1 MIKRKYFKELENEF
15 NFEEISVLIG
25 SRRVGKTTIMEY
37 LFEKVRDKAVFLS
50 FDSIDVLNLF
60 ENNEKLFKEQYVDSH
75 EIIFIDEI
83 QYAKNSGRILKYLF
97 DSTKK
102 KFVVSGSST
111 PEISLNSLSY
121 LVGRVRIINIFPLNF
136 IEFVTFKNSEKKIL
150 FSKLRKLKDVLQ
162 LKDNFEQY
170 IKYGGYP
177 RIATLPLMEK
187 EKALNDLVDTYL
199 LKEIKDIL
207 EYKNIFEFKNFLK
220 HLALIDGNLINKSS
234 ISMDLGINTK
244 KITEMIDVLEKT
256 FILYIVRPFL
266 KSKVKEQIKTSKIYF
281 QDLGFKN
288 SLINNFNEL
297 NLRQDQGNIL
307 ENFVL
312 SLFVRKG
319 HEIKFWN
326 YKNRY
331 EMDFVI
337 EQGGK
342 IIGFECK
349 SKLKT
354 AKFST
359 STREFIK
366 RTGPD
371 KVFIVN
377 KDLDSKMDF
386 EGIKVEFI
394 NYFSLVSLIEND
406 LIFL

>member
-136 IEFVTFKNSEKKIL
+136 IEFVTFKNPEKKIL
-150 FSKLRKLKDVLQ
+150 FNKLRKLKDVLQ

-187 EKALNDLVDTYL
+187 EKALNLVETKRDAFNTGYG
-199 LKEIKDIL
+199 KEYPVQIIKLCKGCIEGL
-207 EYKNIFEFKNFLK
+207 NHHYPYIVPIEVKEVSQEKC
-220 HLALIDGNLINKSS
+220 A
-234 ISMDLGINTK
+234 NTK
-244 KITEMIDVLEKT
+244 L
-256 FILYIVRPFL
+256 
-266 KSKVKEQIKTSKIYF
+266 
-281 QDLGFKN
+281 
-288 SLINNFNEL
+288 
-297 NLRQDQGNIL
+297 
-307 ENFVL
+307 
-312 SLFVRKG
+312 
-319 HEIKFWN
+319 
-326 YKNRY
+326 
-331 EMDFVI
+331 
-337 EQGGK
+337 
-342 IIGFECK
+342 
-349 SKLKT
+349 
-354 AKFST
+354 
-359 STREFIK
+359 
-366 RTGPD
+366 
-371 KVFIVN
+371 
-377 KDLDSKMDF
+377 
-386 EGIKVEFI
+386 
-394 NYFSLVSLIEND
+394 
-406 LIFL
+406 